1 VDSRTSDVSIFKC
14 SGGVHLILVMFDV
27 MTLFVMLYIDMLDCY
42 VYAAFS
48 IIMYMLHF
56 LYAGEADKID
66 KKNSYVHE
74 LTDIHNLCSSVG
86 RGT

>member
-1 VDSRTSDVSIFKC
+1 
-14 SGGVHLILVMFDV
+14 
-27 MTLFVMLYIDMLDCY
+27 MLYIDMLDCY

-66 KKNSYVHE
+66 KKILMFMN
-74 LTDIHNLCSSVG
+74 
-86 RGT
+86 